1 MSMHIIKGVY
11 APKSK
16 KRKPKKLD
24 MKKVEVQWRQYN
36 KDMRRN
42 HMHSCQFDTL
52 DEYVLYISGKLKPKK
67 KEFVPY
73 EPTTTVYKQNYQSV
87 SEKSPVH
94 GIPDGGRKKER
105 QVYTGDYIVGLA
117 TMHKS
122 NLVPIMRG
130 TDEAKDI
137 ANMRR

>member
-11 APKSK
+11 APKAK

-67 KEFVPY
+67 RKFIPY
-73 EPTTTVYKQNYQSV
+73 EPTTSIPT
-87 SEKSPVH
+87 KSPVH
-94 GIPDGGRKKER
+94 GVPESGRRKESP
-105 QVYTGDYIVGLA
+105 VYTGNYIVGIA

-122 NLVPIMRG
+122 NAVPITNQEQAIEISRM
-130 TDEAKDI
+130 AK
-137 ANMRR
+137 

>member
-73 EPTTTVYKQNYQSV
+73 VPQFLSRIINQSRRRAQFMEFQTEEEKKKDKSTQETTSSV
-87 SEKSPVH
+87 SPQCISP
-94 GIPDGGRKKER
+94 ISFRSQEIKTP
-105 QVYTGDYIVGLA
+105 
-117 TMHKS
+117 
-122 NLVPIMRG
+122 
-130 TDEAKDI
+130 
-137 ANMRR
+137 